1 MKSPILAGAFAAMLL
16 TGAAAVAQAQTDGDA
31 VQGSM
36 FRATTLS
43 VSAHGDVKTAPDM
56 ATISLGVETQAPTAA
71 QAMAANADRMSQ
83 VVAALKRGG
92 IPARDIQTSGL
103 NLGAQYDYQPN
114 VPPKLN
120 GYTASNQVTVTVND
134 LARLGP
140 SLDAVVAAGANQVNG
155 VSFGLKDA
163 QAAEDAARVKAVQAL
178 QARAALYAQ
187 ASGLRVVRL
196 VNLSEG
202 GGYSPPSPVRFAM
215 AKAMVA
221 DAAPTPV
228 EPGQLS
234 VRIDVSGLYELAK

>member
-1 MKSPILAGAFAAMLL
+1 MKSPMLAGALAAVLL
-16 TGAAAVAQAQTDGDA
+16 TGAAPLAQAQTDGDA
-31 VQGSM
+31 AAGSM
-36 FRATTLS
+36 FRATTLN
-43 VSAHGDVKTAPDM
+43 VSAHGDIKTAPDM

-114 VPPKLN
+114 LPPKLN

-155 VSFGLKDA
+155 VSFGLKDP
-163 QAAEDAARVKAVQAL
+163 QAAEDAARVRAVQAL
-178 QARAALYAQ
+178 QARASLYAN
-187 ASGLRVVRL
+187 AAGLRVVRL
-196 VNLSEG
+196 INLSEG
-202 GGYSPPSPVRFAM
+202 GGYAPPQPVRFM

-228 EPGQLS
+228 EPGQLN
-234 VRIDVSGLYELAK
+234 VRIDVSGMYELAK